1 MSKSKGKRGGA
12 TRISVIHGWQDS
24 WLHYIHA
31 RESKARQEIVY
42 VAHEVLEGTDYPK
55 FKSDLSGLGKGRN
68 WLRQDGELKITPG
81 KEWVEEMF
89 KIIDDCSWYHQRMR
103 NTIPKGENQG
113 KVKVRYAE
121 RNMNDRSV
129 LSKTDKHSRPETD
142 LLRETIDMRPDH
154 SRVLQYLVEDGRKN
168 DVFQILAEIQQHQI
182 EMFEEIYEGRKI
194 VSEGEHVD
202 SGQYHFDHWHSG
214 ITESEVGDH
223 NAVVEL
229 LGDGPDKDKEE
240 KVLVQ
245 GKKEKFRLRTPYSS
259 YGVSDGMASFDR
271 HRSALES
278 DGRDAKAIMGFTHAK
293 LLGNIEFVKERNRK
307 RLEKRKPKIS
317 SGDSQEKNILPRD
330 IRMWRQV
337 DEFVDLKLRE
347 LEPKL
352 CDKARKEYA
361 DWLQDGYELAKLGIR
376 EESLQVTKHKKRKYE
391 LENLKA
397 AVRFFLDLIMKI
409 PGVMQIIHDKTNPI
423 SNKFKELV
431 EMVAP
436 EKEEDME
443 QSNEIGKTSKSGTVK
458 PGPSID
464 GM

>member
-31 RESKARQEIVY
+31 KESKARQEIVY

-68 WLRQDGELKITPG
+68 WLRQEGELKITPG
-81 KEWVEEMF
+81 KNWVENMF
-89 KIIDDCSWYHQRMR
+89 QFIDDYSWYHQRMR
-103 NTIPKGENQG
+103 NTIQKGENQG
-113 KVKVRYAE
+113 KVKVRYAV
-121 RNMNDRSV
+121 RYMNDRSV

-182 EMFEEIYEGRKI
+182 ELFEEIYEGRKI

-202 SGQYHFDHWHSG
+202 SGQYHFDHWHTG
-214 ITESEVGDH
+214 IAESEVSDH
-223 NAVVEL
+223 GAVVEL
-229 LGDGPDKDKEE
+229 LGEGLEKDREE
-240 KVLVQ
+240 KFMVN
-245 GKKEKFRLRTPYSS
+245 GKKDRFRLRTPFSS

-278 DGRDAKAIMGFTHAK
+278 DGRNAKAIMGFTHAK
-293 LLGNIEFVKERNRK
+293 LLSNIDFVKERNRK
-307 RLEKRKPKIS
+307 RLEKKPHTRSEDIQ
-317 SGDSQEKNILPRD
+317 DQEVMPRD
-330 IRMWRQV
+330 IRMWCQV
-337 DEFVDLKLRE
+337 DEFVDRKLRE
-347 LEPKL
+347 LDPNL

-376 EESLQVTKHKKRKYE
+376 EESLQVTKHKKRKHE

-397 AVRFFLDLIMKI
+397 AVRFFLELIMKI
-409 PGVMQIIHDKTNPI
+409 PGVKQIIHDKTNPI
-423 SNKFKELV
+423 AKKFNELA

-436 EKEEDME
+436 EKENDLTQDKKAKKAKKE
-443 QSNEIGKTSKSGTVK
+443 NIG
-458 PGPSID
+458 PLMD